1 MTVITMVTDPATDK
15 QIPKAKGIIKRI
27 NIKPINADG
36 SPKITNITKGPNAG
50 KTITNTHRY
59 SILLEVG
66 EDAEWVSLGDGQ
78 VKNEKY
84 VDQFQ
89 IKDGDA
95 YKNLLP
101 GMEISIYPVE
111 ARKWM
116 KDVDGKQ
123 VEQTS
128 YQGKKK
134 NINLL
139 DESGAVQPS
148 AAKPAAAANK
158 PAANAAGGNKIF
170 GEVISVENGVAQ
182 VKDKNS
188 GATGPVVLG
197 EHEGEVTVGGR
208 IGAVV
213 DNDGKILSGFKAYG
227 VEGAAGAAG
236 SGGGRMTR
244 GSTGK
249 DNSGMET
256 GHAING
262 ALNIIRAGIKF
273 PAVDLAKVVHDVTV
287 KVKASERA
295 KEENKGMSDY
305 DVGASVGHAVLN
317 ATRDIKKAADIT
329 LEQVAEK
336 LEAYAHSL
344 LEKVAGEILTY
355 VKAGGAAG
363 IAAAALAEKEAE
375 EKAKAEAEEKAKA
388 DEAAMAPAAT
398 TPSNHIDM
406 GQPPMDF
413 DDDIPF

>member
-50 KTITNTHRY
+50 KSIKSTHRY

-66 EDAEWVSLGDGQ
+66 DNAEWISFGEGE
-78 VKNEKY
+78 VKAEKY
-84 VDQFQ
+84 ADQFQ
-89 IKDGDA
+89 IKVGDA

-101 GMEISIYPVE
+101 GMEISVYPVD

-116 KDVDGKQ
+116 KDVDGTQ

-148 AAKPAAAANK
+148 ATKPASTSNK
-158 PAANAAGGNKIF
+158 PANAAGGNKIF

-227 VEGAAGAAG
+227 VEGAQGQAGTG
-236 SGGGRMTR
+236 VGRMSR

-262 ALNIIRAGIKF
+262 ALNIIRSGIKF

-344 LEKVAGEILTY
+344 LEKVASEVLAY

-363 IAAAALAEKEAE
+363 IAAAEQAAKEAE
-375 EKAKAEAEEKAKA
+375 EKAKAEAEEKVKA
-388 DEAAMAPAAT
+388 DAAASAPAAT

-406 GQPPMDF
+406 TQAPIDW
-413 DDDIPF
+413 DDQDIPF

>member
-50 KTITNTHRY
+50 KSIKSTHRY

-66 EDAEWVSLGDGQ
+66 DNAEWISFGEGE
-78 VKNEKY
+78 VKSEKY
-84 VDQFQ
+84 ADQFQ
-89 IKDGDA
+89 IKVGDV

-101 GMEISIYPVE
+101 GMEISVYPVD

-116 KDVDGKQ
+116 KDVDGTQ

-148 AAKPAAAANK
+148 AAKPASAANK

-188 GATGPVVLG
+188 GQVGPVILG

-213 DNDGKILSGFKAYG
+213 DNAGNILSGFKAYG
-227 VEGAAGAAG
+227 VEGAAG
-236 SGGGRMTR
+236 STGGGRMSR
-244 GSTGK
+244 GSTK

-262 ALNIIRAGIKF
+262 ALNIIRAGIKL

-295 KEENKGMSDY
+295 KEENKAMSDY

-344 LEKVAGEILTY
+344 LEKVAGEVLTY

-363 IAAAALAEKEAE
+363 IAAAEQAVKEAE

-388 DEAAMAPAAT
+388 KVKEDTPQQEQK
-398 TPSNHIDM
+398 PSNHIDM
-406 GQPPMDF
+406 GYAPMDF
-413 DDDIPF
+413 DEDIPF

>member
-50 KTITNTHRY
+50 KSIKSTHRY
-59 SILLEVG
+59 SILLAVG
-66 EDAEWVSLGDGQ
+66 ENQEWISFGEGE
-78 VKNEKY
+78 VKAEKY
-84 VDQFQ
+84 ADQFQ
-89 IKDGDA
+89 IKVGEV

-101 GMEISIYPVE
+101 GMEISVYPVD

-116 KDVDGKQ
+116 KDVDGTQ

-148 AAKPAAAANK
+148 AAKPAATNK

-208 IGAVV
+208 IGAIV

-236 SGGGRMTR
+236 SGGRMTR

-344 LEKVAGEILTY
+344 LEKVAGEVLEY

-363 IAAAALAEKEAE
+363 IAAAALAQKEAE

-388 DEAAMAPAAT
+388 DSAAMAPAAT

-406 GQPPMDF
+406 TYAPMDF